1 LDLPEDYGVHI
12 TFNVI
17 DLIPFVGSNDDEVD
31 DSDLRTDPLQEGGDD
46 GGGLKQGPITRAMCR
61 HLEANKESEA
71 PVQIKILII
80 LSFEDSCKNCKK

>member
-1 LDLPEDYGVHI
+1 LDLPEDYGVYT

-17 DLIPFVGSNDDEVD
+17 DLIPFVTSNDDDEVD

-46 GGGLKQGPITRAMCR
+46 GGGLRQGPITRAMFR

-71 PVQIKILII
+71 PV
-80 LSFEDSCKNCKK
+80 

>member
-1 LDLPEDYGVHI
+1 LDLLEDYGVHT

-17 DLIPFVGSNDDEVD
+17 DLILFIGSNDDEVD

-46 GGGLKQGPITRAMCR
+46 GGGLRQGPITKVMFK

-71 PVQIKILII
+71 LVQIKMLTI
-80 LSFEDSCKNCKK
+80 LSFEDSCKNCEK